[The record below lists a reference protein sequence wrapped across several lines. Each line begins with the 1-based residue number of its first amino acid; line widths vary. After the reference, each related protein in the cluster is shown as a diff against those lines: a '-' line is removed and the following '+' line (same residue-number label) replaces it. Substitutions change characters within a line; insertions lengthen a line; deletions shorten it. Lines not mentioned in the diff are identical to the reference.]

1 MTTPQEYLDFLQ
13 TLDLQAV
20 QPASLVSERLG
31 DISTDVPDV
40 QMTWNQAYADGD
52 PVLSEPEVAVF
63 RPKFEMVVSQKGVV
77 LFRQE
82 SKIMVVFKLKDPAGF
97 HRLWSSEAVRDI
109 FLRQQIQKTLWPLFR
124 QHVHDGMS
132 RLGMQPVA
140 LPFLM

>member
-31 DISTDVPDV
+31 DIRTDIPDV

-52 PVLSEPEVAVF
+52 PVMTEPGVAIF
-63 RPKFEMVVSQKGVV
+63 RPKFELLVNQQEVV

-82 SKIMVVFKLKDPAGF
+82 SKIMIVFKLKDAEGF
-97 HRLWSSEAVRDI
+97 NRLWASEVVRDI
-109 FLRQQIQKTLWPLFR
+109 FLNQQIQKTLWPLFR

-140 LPFLM
+140 LPFLL